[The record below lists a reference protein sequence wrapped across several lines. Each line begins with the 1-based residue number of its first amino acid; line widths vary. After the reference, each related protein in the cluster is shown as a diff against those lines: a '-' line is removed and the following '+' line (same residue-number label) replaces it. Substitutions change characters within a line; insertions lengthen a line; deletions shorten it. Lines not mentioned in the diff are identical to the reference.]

1 MEQWNKCCKNN
12 LIDWKKASLPILLKS
27 GDDET
32 SVCQKGLEHLEHKR
46 QEVVT
51 CRRYDKE
58 MKDGYSEII
67 ATISQEM

>member
-1 MEQWNKCCKNN
+1 M
-12 LIDWKKASLPILLKS
+12 PILLKS
-27 GDDET
+27 GDGET

-46 QEVVT
+46 QEVAT

-67 ATISQEM
+67 ATISQEMEILNPSRSPGVELEI